1 MLCLMIHYLVFE
13 NNAGPMRQFLDGWA
27 PRLAQHLKIVPY
39 ERLLAGQERLP
50 QEQGTTIFSNLGTV
64 ARLEPEHRNIL
75 CDLHDRLAE
84 MHGPARV
91 LNDPARSLRR
101 FELLRRLYDVGLN
114 AFNVHRASDRD
125 VRPRP
130 PAFIRHE
137 GRNPFDRPEIARN
150 PQQYM
155 ALLHGTRWQSG
166 TLRDVMSIEFCDT
179 ADARGI
185 YRKYGAFVV
194 GDRIVPRHIF
204 FSRSWHIRVA
214 DLTGPEFAAEE
225 LEYLQSNPHADT
237 LREVARTAGVGYGRI
252 DYGLLDGRPQVWE
265 INFNPGLVTNTP
277 AAMAGRGDV
286 LAKFVETFT
295 DAMLAIDAEAPV
307 P

>member
-1 MLCLMIHYLVFE
+1 MIHYLVLE
-13 NNAGPMRQFLDGWA
+13 RTVGRMRQFLDGWA
-27 PRLAQHLKIVPY
+27 PRLAQHLEIVSY
-39 ERLLAGQERLP
+39 EALLAGQDLP
-50 QEQGTTIFSNLGTV
+50 REHGTFIFSDLWRV
-64 ARLEPEHRNIL
+64 VRLDPDDRKVL
-75 CDLHDRLAE
+75 CDLHDRLAG
-84 MHGPARV
+84 MHGPAKV

-114 AFNVHRASDRD
+114 SFNVYRASDREA
-125 VRPRP
+125 RPRL

-137 GRNPFDRPEIARN
+137 DINPFVRPEIARDA
-150 PQQYM
+150 QQYA

-166 TLRDVMSIEFCDT
+166 TLHRFMSVEFCDT
-179 ADARGI
+179 ADSRGI

-194 GDRIVPRHIF
+194 GDRIIPRHIF

-225 LEYLQSNPHADT
+225 LDYLRSNPHADT
-237 LREVARTAGVGYGRI
+237 LLEVARTAGIGYGRI
-252 DYGLLDGRPQVWE
+252 DYGLLDGRPQIWE
-265 INFNPGLVTNTP
+265 INFNPFLITNTP
-277 AAMAGRGDV
+277 AAMAGRGEV
-286 LAKFVETFT
+286 LAKFVEAFT